1 MGLSQEGLA
10 EKVGIS
16 AHSIKMIENGSQR
29 TAYKSGG
36 LIRQYEKRLLTPVGH
51 NSNYMHTSTNRT
63 LHYVHTLYLRSSFS
77 Q

>member
-1 MGLSQEGLA
+1 MYGVNIL
-10 EKVGIS
+10 
-16 AHSIKMIENGSQR
+16 IENGSQR